1 MQFLLPKWKV
11 QKMVIMEIFF
21 VLSIFLLSPKF
32 LSFLPL
38 DLCVGSSL
46 QLFLISNRLSHM
58 KKHLEDD
65 KIANVKP

>member
-38 DLCVGSSL
+38 DLCVGYSL
-46 QLFLISNRLSHM
+46 QLFLISNRLSNM